1 MCKFFLKFFLY
12 NCCGCEV
19 VRGIV
24 QLLRVEVLWGILGSQ
39 MTSSYQSYQISQD
52 LQLVTANLPGQ
63 KKAARAGLLLKSV
76 VGDV

>member
-1 MCKFFLKFFLY
+1 MCKFFLKFLY
-12 NCCGCEV
+12 AAARFCGV
-19 VRGIV
+19 PA
-24 QLLRVEVLWGILGSQ
+24 QLLRAEVLWGILGSQ

-63 KKAARAGLLLKSV
+63 KKAARSGLLLKSV